1 MKKIVFP
8 FCLVALLFLFS
19 CEEDKYADW
28 KILNEQWLQ
37 SHKSDSGFVS
47 TPSGLCYKVIHQG
60 YDRRPN
66 PYSWVSVQYKGYL
79 IDGTLFE
86 SGMYEYYLSNAIQ
99 GWIEGITK
107 MNGGGTYIF
116 YIPSSLGYGKDGY
129 GEIPPYSTLIYEV
142 TLLSSMY

>member
-1 MKKIVFP
+1 MKKLVFP
-8 FCLVALLFLFS
+8 LCLVALFFLFS
-19 CEEDKYADW
+19 CEEEKYADW

-37 SHKSDSGFVS
+37 AHKSDSGFVC
-47 TPSGLCYKVIHQG
+47 TQSGLCYKVIHQG

-79 IDGTLFE
+79 IDSTLFE
-86 SGMYEYYLSNAIQ
+86 RGMYEYYLSNAIQ

-116 YIPSSLGYGKDGY
+116 YIPSSLAYGKDGS
-129 GEIPPYSTLIYEV
+129 GQIPPYSTLIYEI
-142 TLLSSMY
+142 TLLSSTY